1 MQQAII
7 KMKKI
12 IYTLLCLAMGYQIG
26 FAQCTANT
34 YSGNHG
40 YILPDSSQF
49 PHAKQNHAFNAVIQ
63 LQVAHDTVTA
73 LGTFI
78 FDSIFITSVNTLP
91 ALPNGAKIH
100 YTCSVPRCS
109 FLGAS
114 TGCINVH
121 VDSMGLTNVATYRII
136 VNATAKGSLVTV
148 LGTVPNQSQ
157 SATIN
162 WYKIIVDG
170 NNSGILSVDNPNTS
184 IFSVL
189 DISPN
194 PAMDKAS
201 VQFYS
206 PKSATIKMSLLDVIG
221 RKVLAENVAATNGI
235 NKTELNISTLQNG
248 IYFVNFEVDGRNFS
262 KKLIVQH

>member
-1 MQQAII
+1 
-7 KMKKI
+7 MKKI
-12 IYTLLCLAMGYQIG
+12 FYTLVCLVISYHIG

-49 PHAKQNHAFNAVIQ
+49 PHATLNHAFNAVIQ
-63 LQVAHDTVTA
+63 LQVAHDTVTS
-73 LGTFI
+73 LGTFT
-78 FDSIFITSVNTLP
+78 FDSIFISSVTTSP
-91 ALPNGAKIH
+91 ALPNGAAIH
-100 YTCSVPRCS
+100 YTCSAPRCS

-121 VDSMGLTNVATYRII
+121 VDSIGLTNVATYRII
-136 VNATAKGSLVTV
+136 VNATAKGSLATIV
-148 LGTVPNQSQ
+148 GTLPNQSQ

-170 NNSGILSVDNPNTS
+170 NGAGILSVDNS
-184 IFSVL
+184 AFGVL

-194 PAMDKAS
+194 PAMNAAS

-206 PKSATIKMSLLDVIG
+206 PKSATVKMNLLDVIG
-221 RKVLAENVAATNGI
+221 RKILAENLAVTNGI
-235 NKTELNISTLQNG
+235 NKTELNISALQNG

-262 KKLIVQH
+262 KKLVVQH